1 MTNINVFNEES
12 YFNEKINAF
21 KDVDIYG
28 QINTSKIITSAV
40 PGFEGVSAGLLASS
54 KNRIYVSTAGD
65 DANGGL
71 SADDPVKTLK
81 KAVEIA
87 RNQFAP
93 TDKKSIYISSGDY
106 TEDTPI
112 ILPTFC
118 AVIGDSLRTVI
129 LRPSNPDVDFFKV
142 REGVMLMNL
151 VFRDNESGNFTF
163 RYAIAYDESEEKLV
177 INQSP
182 YALNCSL
189 ISTRGRGKNAYS
201 IVAGQWTKGQSQTP
215 RGSFAYV
222 DGNAV
227 DSISSGDSVGGNLE
241 SMVFALLSIITPGI
255 GIHIDNCAYAQIVNV
270 FGIFNTDNILCENG
284 GYASVTNSATNFG
297 INALRSV
304 GFSTVSK
311 TYSQDVGIVAFSCAS
326 AVGVGSTNYITIA
339 GAATTIPAS
348 QSIIGIVDDNTGDSL
363 ISPSINNLIRIG
375 YASTETPFVHPS
387 IEFQIRKVSD
397 AKTISYG
404 GTTRTAY
411 DVAVYPRLDQYFSS
425 PYTNYSS
432 FQSKSIRQLRPS
444 VVNSSSHTWEYAGSG
459 TDYSAL
465 PKNGG
470 FTRVL
475 NEQIEE
481 NYGQV
486 YTSGT
491 NELGDFKV
499 GNFVILK
506 NQTGEVQFTTPIP
519 IAQIDRINFTSGNTN
534 LVITGVE
541 NDTQMGGANPSDN
554 FLSTQ
559 RAVNVFV
566 SSGSTTLTNKIISAG
581 SNTITGLTNSNL
593 SGNAGITNA
602 NLATPTISGVSLG
615 SNLNTLTLNTS
626 GTGLSGS
633 TTYNGSS
640 LTTFTVTSNATSSNT
655 SSTIVARD
663 SSGDF
668 SAGTI
673 TATTFSGSGASLT
686 SIPNTATTA
695 TSSNTGSAIVARD
708 SSGNFSAGT
717 ITANSFVKSG
727 GTSSQFLKADGSI
740 DSTVYATAN
749 SFNGTLSN
757 TLTMNTSGSG
767 LSGSATYNN
776 SGATTFTVTSNATS
790 SNTGS
795 TIIARDSSG
804 NFSAGT
810 ITATTFSGSGASLTS
825 IPNTATTA
833 TSSNTGSAI
842 VARDSSGNFSAGL
855 ITSATAFRVGNANL
869 SSGGDYAHLATYEY
883 YNGSSWVYSSATAGG
898 LYQITGQAHNWY
910 KHNGSGTHTTLLT
923 LDASGNLVATANVSA
938 YSDIKLKKDIE
949 SIQGALDKVL
959 KLRGVTFIRKDIPN
973 DGIQMGVIAQEV
985 EKIVPEVVKL
995 TKSET
1000 PEGTIDEVKTVAYGN
1015 MVGLLIEAIKD
1026 QQKIIENL
1034 QKRVEDLE
1042 NE

>member
-663 SSGDF
+663 SSG
-668 SAGTI
+668 
-673 TATTFSGSGASLT
+673 
-686 SIPNTATTA
+686 
-695 TSSNTGSAIVARD
+695 
-708 SSGNFSAGT
+708 
-717 ITANSFVKSG
+717 
-727 GTSSQFLKADGSI
+727 
-740 DSTVYATAN
+740 
-749 SFNGTLSN
+749 
-757 TLTMNTSGSG
+757 
-767 LSGSATYNN
+767 
-776 SGATTFTVTSNATS
+776 
-790 SNTGS
+790 
-795 TIIARDSSG
+795 